1 MAIYNRLREAQFNFT
16 KSFLKFWLTPTFI
29 RNSPYQL
36 DLQPDDAICYV
47 MDYQSIADLM
57 VTEIGCELGNLAS
70 PRSAMKDLSETRSF
84 FFLRHRT
91 GITGRKSARN
101 FSPRLTRILARQR
114 QQTAAIKVVPVS
126 LFWGHQP
133 DKEKSWLKLMLSDNW
148 SATSRLRKILALLL
162 VPKHL
167 LVEFG
172 EPINLLTINSELD
185 NPALSARHLHR
196 KLRTHFTR
204 QRQAILGPDLSHRRT
219 LLKTILDSDNVKDA
233 VLNETRITHETPA
246 KIEKKAQQYAQE
258 IASDQSYRV
267 IRFFEVLLSWLW
279 HKIYEGIELYNIDRA
294 KAAAL
299 TSEVVYVPCH
309 RSHIDYLL
317 LSYVLYRNGLT
328 PPHIAAGVNLN
339 LPLVG
344 SLLRRAGAFFMRR
357 SFKGNFLYKAV
368 FDEYLHLMISRG
380 HSIEYFIEGGRSR
393 TGRML
398 NPRTGMIS
406 MTLNG
411 YYRDNSKEL
420 NFLPVYFSYEKVMEI
435 NSYLG
440 ELAGRGK
447 NKETLFGLLTTLK
460 LLKKDFGRVAVSFGE
475 PLNLRSY
482 LDENLPRWH
491 STPPYDLHRKACI
504 NLANELSHRIN
515 DAAVLNTVN
524 ITAFAILCT
533 QKNAI
538 EIGRLEKQIAFLLRV
553 SSSQLKTALL
563 SQSPADVIEN
573 AIRITGLVQSVS
585 AAGTT
590 VQADPNTQIA
600 LQYYYNNVMHLF
612 SIPSLIALILRHHN
626 DIEKRTLLEKVN
638 LVLPFVHNE
647 LLIHSTLA
655 LTNASIEQ
663 FLSILEAEGLLSCD
677 DSRLTVQAKPAQA
690 YLGLYD
696 LGEAIRPFLIRY
708 YIACIL
714 LNTSL
719 PEIRDIEQEAVSI
732 YQKVFETLNMV
743 PVETTSSAPF
753 SQFLKI
759 LKHRDWLDPEGS
771 LPRQDTLALQ
781 QVLASLLSPDIITAV
796 TSCLNTLLHKNIKS
810 TTSTL

>member
-1 MAIYNRLREAQFNFT
+1 
-16 KSFLKFWLTPTFI
+16 
-29 RNSPYQL
+29 
-36 DLQPDDAICYV
+36 
-47 MDYQSIADLM
+47 
-57 VTEIGCELGNLAS
+57 
-70 PRSAMKDLSETRSF
+70 
-84 FFLRHRT
+84 
-91 GITGRKSARN
+91 
-101 FSPRLTRILARQR
+101 
-114 QQTAAIKVVPVS
+114 
-126 LFWGHQP
+126 
-133 DKEKSWLKLMLSDNW
+133 
-148 SATSRLRKILALLL
+148 
-162 VPKHL
+162 
-167 LVEFG
+167 
-172 EPINLLTINSELD
+172 
-185 NPALSARHLHR
+185 
-196 KLRTHFTR
+196 
-204 QRQAILGPDLSHRRT
+204 
-219 LLKTILDSDNVKDA
+219 LKTILDSNNVKDA
-233 VLNETRITHETPA
+233 VLNETRLTQETPA
-246 KIEKKAQQYAQE
+246 KIEKKALQYAQE

-299 TSEVVYVPCH
+299 TSEVIYVPCH

-357 SFKGNFLYKAV
+357 SFKGNLLYKAV
-368 FDEYLHLMISRG
+368 FDEYLHLMLSRG

-420 NFLPVYFSYEKVMEI
+420 HFLPVYFSYEKVMEI
-435 NSYLG
+435 SSYLG

-447 NKETLFGLLTTLK
+447 NKETLFGLLSTLK

-491 STPPYDLHRKACI
+491 PTPPYDLHRNACI

-538 EIGRLEKQIAFLLRV
+538 EIGRLEKQIAFLLRI
-553 SSSQLKTALL
+553 STSQLKTTLL

-585 AAGTT
+585 TAGTT
-590 VQADPNTQIA
+590 VQTDPTNQIA
-600 LQYYYNNVMHLF
+600 LQYYYNNIIHLF
-612 SIPSLIALILRHHN
+612 CLPSLTALILRHHN
-626 DIEKRTLLEKVN
+626 D
-638 LVLPFVHNE
+638 
-647 LLIHSTLA
+647 
-655 LTNASIEQ
+655 
-663 FLSILEAEGLLSCD
+663 
-677 DSRLTVQAKPAQA
+677 
-690 YLGLYD
+690 
-696 LGEAIRPFLIRY
+696 
-708 YIACIL
+708 
-714 LNTSL
+714 
-719 PEIRDIEQEAVSI
+719 
-732 YQKVFETLNMV
+732 
-743 PVETTSSAPF
+743 
-753 SQFLKI
+753 
-759 LKHRDWLDPEGS
+759 
-771 LPRQDTLALQ
+771 
-781 QVLASLLSPDIITAV
+781 
-796 TSCLNTLLHKNIKS
+796 
-810 TTSTL
+810 